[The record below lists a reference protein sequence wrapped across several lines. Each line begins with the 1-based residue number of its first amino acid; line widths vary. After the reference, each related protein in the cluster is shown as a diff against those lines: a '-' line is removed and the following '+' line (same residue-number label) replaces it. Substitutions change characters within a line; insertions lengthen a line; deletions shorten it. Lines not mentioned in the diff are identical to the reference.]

1 MSESAW
7 TLLMI
12 MLAPV
17 RVYQS
22 GAVWVAGEGSSSD
35 Q

>member
-1 MSESAW
+1 MDTADDH
-7 TLLMI
+7 
-12 MLAPV
+12 AGAG